1 MNLTFESNGALISYD
16 DVGSGNTVLFVHGH
30 PFNRMMWQ
38 PQIQSLSW
46 QYRTISPDLRG
57 YGHSSLGP
65 ERVNTLEVMADDLV
79 RLLDHLS
86 VARVCI
92 VGLSMGGQVAMEF
105 ARAYPDRTAGAVLA
119 ATFPQA
125 ETPDGVD
132 LRNCMAD
139 RVLTEGMALAG
150 SEMLPKLV
158 GRRALK
164 ELPSIAA
171 RIYRMICATDPAGAA
186 AALRGRALRRDYRE
200 GLKLFQFPCLIVL
213 GADGA
218 YSTISEAEAMH
229 AAIPNS
235 QLEIFPATGHMPN
248 LESEDRFNRHL
259 HEFLG
264 HVPW

>member
-1 MNLTFESNGALISYD
+1 
-16 DVGSGNTVLFVHGH
+16 
-30 PFNRMMWQ
+30 
-38 PQIQSLSW
+38 
-46 QYRTISPDLRG
+46 
-57 YGHSSLGP
+57 
-65 ERVNTLEVMADDLV
+65 VNTLEVMAEDLV

-132 LRNCMAD
+132 LRNPMAD
-139 RVLTEGMALAG
+139 RVLTEGIALAG

-164 ELPSIAA
+164 ELPPIAA
-171 RIYRMICATDPAGAA
+171 GIYRMICATDPTGAA
-186 AALRGRALRRDYRE
+186 AAPRGRALRRDYRE

-213 GADGA
+213 GADDA
-218 YSTISEAEAMH
+218 YSTITRSGSNARSH
-229 AAIPNS
+229 S
-235 QLEIFPATGHMPN
+235 QFATGNLSGHGHMPN